1 MRDNKNYKLSMRS
14 SDKDDDE
21 DEDGSSK
28 DFLSYA
34 TLTKSLQCLRVF
46 FDEPIQGSKYYRM
59 LIEHISQLSNED
71 VVQFMFDTYG
81 GSMDGA
87 LAIITAIQ
95 STNATVEA
103 VISGNC
109 MSAGSLIALSCDT
122 VEVLPHATMMIH
134 CASFGSTG
142 KDPDVQAMV
151 NFNVEKRKKII
162 REVYE
167 HFLTEDEIQEVI
179 KGAELWFDAEKI
191 ASRLQQREE
200 IRAKIAS
207 EAVEEETSKEMTE
220 E

>member
-1 MRDNKNYKLSMRS
+1 MRS
-14 SDKDDDE
+14 SDDEDDDNE
-21 DEDGSSK
+21 DKPKE
-28 DFLSYA
+28 FLSYA
-34 TLTKSLQCLRVF
+34 TRTKSLQYLRVF

-191 ASRLQQREE
+191 TSRLQQREQ
-200 IRAKIAS
+200 IRAKLS
-207 EAVEEETSKEMTE
+207 ENMVQEDLEG
-220 E
+220 